1 MGEDALAFK
10 AAWEGQ
16 LERTDGIEPTPPL
29 GKSGAL
35 PLSYVR
41 EIYLTAH

>member
-1 MGEDALAFK
+1 MAFK
-10 AAWEGQ
+10 VAWEGQ
-16 LERTDGIEPTPPL
+16 LERTEGIEPAPPL

-35 PLSYVR
+35 PVSYVR